1 MFSGDDASTMLEVM
15 PARFSQLVAE
25 CAASSPDLPAL
36 LAEGRVLTYGSLW
49 EATGEAVEI
58 MTSRGVGPGDRVM
71 MVGENGLQ
79 LVPLMLAASELDAWG
94 VPLNARMAERE
105 VAAIRDFTDCRLA
118 IYCATDSPDAAQHG
132 KQAGARLHEDILFG
146 DLAIGAT
153 DPEARPE
160 PVHEGNAEQT
170 AVLVFTSG
178 TTGEPKGVRMSHRG
192 LIYMGSNMAQL
203 RGINSADMLYN
214 ISPISHTIGLGAVLM
229 TAFSV
234 GACVELIG
242 RFTPAHLASALAEE
256 RVSIVIAVPMA
267 FRRML
272 EYSEENGASLKSA
285 PLRMIATAGA
295 VLDPGLKLRA
305 EEGFGVPLGNSY
317 GMTEMNPIARSKIGI
332 TDTEVGF
339 PQPGTDFR
347 IVRADGEDAAP
358 GEQGEVW
365 ARGPGQMLGYYRNEE
380 ETARTFRPGG
390 FIATGDIAVV
400 DEAGMLRIVG
410 RNKEVIDRSGFNVY
424 PVEVESVLGLFPGVA
439 VAAVLGR
446 AIAGS
451 EEVVAFVQPLPG
463 HELSVDALMEW
474 ARERLTAY
482 KRPNEIRL
490 VQQMPIGPTGKIMK
504 IRLKQMLA
512 DT

>member
-1 MFSGDDASTMLEVM
+1 MFSGTDATAMLDAL
-15 PARFSQLVAE
+15 PARFSHFVSQRAAE
-25 CAASSPDLPAL
+25 IPDRPAL
-36 LAEGRVLTYGSLW
+36 LVEGGVLTYGALW
-49 EATGEAVEI
+49 RATGEAIELL
-58 MTSRGVGPGDRVM
+58 TSRGVGPGDRVM

-79 LVPLMLAASELDAWG
+79 LVPLMLAVSELDAWG
-94 VPLNARMAERE
+94 VPLNARMSDRE
-105 VAAIRDFTDCRLA
+105 VASIRDFTNCRLA
-118 IYCATDSPDAAQHG
+118 IYCATDSPDAAEHG
-132 KQAGARLHEDILFG
+132 KLAGARLHKDILFG
-146 DLAIGAT
+146 DLAIGET
-153 DPEARPE
+153 DPDARPE
-160 PVHEGNAEQT
+160 PVHESNAKQT

-178 TTGEPKGVRMSHRG
+178 TTGEPKGVRMSHLG
-192 LIYMGSNMAQL
+192 LIYMGLNMAQL
-203 RGINSADMLYN
+203 RGINSQDLLYN

-242 RFTPAHLASALAEE
+242 RFTPAHLAGALAEE

-267 FRRML
+267 FQRML
-272 EYSEENGASLKSA
+272 EYSEENGVSLRSA
-285 PLRMIATAGA
+285 RLRMIATAGA
-295 VLDPGLKLRA
+295 VLDPGLKRRA

-317 GMTEMNPIARSKIGI
+317 GMTEMNPIARSEIGI
-332 TDTEVGF
+332 IDTEVGF

-347 IVRADGEDAAP
+347 IVNGEGEDVGS
-358 GEQGEVW
+358 GEEGEVW
-365 ARGPGQMLGYYRNEE
+365 ARGPGQMLGYYRNPE
-380 ETARTFRPGG
+380 ETKKTLRPGG
-390 FIATGDIAVV
+390 FIATGDIAVM

-424 PVEVESVLGLFPGVA
+424 PVEVESVLGLYPGVA